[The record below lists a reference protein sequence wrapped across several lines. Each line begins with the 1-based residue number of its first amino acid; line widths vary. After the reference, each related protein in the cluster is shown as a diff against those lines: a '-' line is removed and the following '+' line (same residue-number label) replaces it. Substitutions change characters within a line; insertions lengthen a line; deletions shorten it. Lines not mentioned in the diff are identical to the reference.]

1 MNANMKRLQYTTMAV
16 MSGTTG
22 MLAVAALLLVVQ
34 NNRQKLRKKDQQLLA
49 REELFSSLSRNV
61 DDVFL
66 MIDTGTG
73 KVEYISPNVRRIL
86 GISTEAVQ
94 EVSTFCV
101 LPGAIIADHGWTI

>member
-1 MNANMKRLQYTTMAV
+1 MNRLQYTTMAV
-16 MSGTTG
+16 MSSIVG
-22 MLAVAALLLVVQ
+22 MLAVTALLLVVQ
-34 NNRQKLRKKDQQLLA
+34 SNRQKLRKKDQQLLA

-73 KVEYISPNVRRIL
+73 KVEYISPTSGAFWASPLKRCRRI
-86 GISTEAVQ
+86 
-94 EVSTFCV
+94 STFYV